1 MDKRELNRRINGLKE
16 AYPDKVALIEGIQD
30 NEKIRAIRQ
39 GLSPKKAALLD
50 AQLEKILNLD
60 WEKST
65 DAEAAAVINSS
76 KALLRTLE

>member
-1 MDKRELNRRINGLKE
+1 MAESSQN
-16 AYPDKVALIEGIQD
+16 
-30 NEKIRAIRQ
+30 IRQ